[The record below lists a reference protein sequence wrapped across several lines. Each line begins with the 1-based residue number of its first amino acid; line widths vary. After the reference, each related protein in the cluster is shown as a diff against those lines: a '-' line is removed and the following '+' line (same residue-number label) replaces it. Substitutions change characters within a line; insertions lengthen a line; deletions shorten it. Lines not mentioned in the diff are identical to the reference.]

1 MKIQA
6 ISAGLAGAAL
16 LLGMI
21 SPGEAANRKLFEKVG
36 KWEVER
42 DLSVSG
48 AHACLA
54 AKIYKDKADDDAE
67 NAVVLKRDEGVV
79 VISLGYENWGWDKK
93 EEVEVA
99 FLLDKRMI
107 LKDSKWTGDDTTL
120 YTSFPERILPDLIG
134 AKKLVLRFSDG
145 DADFDLAGLPDAYDA
160 LKRCDAA
167 AAVAADLAKPAAP
180 QIAAPVPQAAA
191 APPPAAPVPQA
202 AVPAVAAAPALPSKE
217 RMAVYFV
224 AGMVQEALKTC
235 DIRSTGK
242 QRADLDAKVAAMKA
256 EMGAAEAELRKGMK
270 EALAEKPC
278 PKGDDLAK
286 VERMLQDLIDKTP
299 DEFAAQMDKESAAK
313 EAKAGDKP

>member
-1 MKIQA
+1 MVYP
-6 ISAGLAGAAL
+6 GAA
-16 LLGMI
+16 
-21 SPGEAANRKLFEKVG
+21 ADRKLFEKVG

-42 DLSVSG
+42 DLSMSG

-79 VISLGYENWGWDKK
+79 IISLGYENWGWDKK

-99 FLLDKRMI
+99 FLLDKRMV
-107 LKDSKWTGDDTTL
+107 LKNSKWTGDDTTL
-120 YTSFPERILPDLIG
+120 YTSFPDRILPDLIG

-167 AAVAADLAKPAAP
+167 AAAAADLAKPAPQVAAPPAPTPQVATAP
-180 QIAAPVPQAAA
+180 QPAPQAATPAVA
-191 APPPAAPVPQA
+191 APAPQA
-202 AVPAVAAAPALPSKE
+202 APAVAAAPALPSKE
-217 RMAVYFV
+217 RVAVYFV

-242 QRADLDAKVAAMKA
+242 QRADLDTKVAAMKA
-256 EMGAAEAELRKGMK
+256 EMGPAEAELRKGMK

-278 PKGDDLAK
+278 PKGEDLAK
-286 VERMLQDLIDKTP
+286 VERMLQDLIDKSP
-299 DEFAAQMDKESAAK
+299 EEFAAQMDKESAAK